1 MDPRRQ
7 VGGRDAERRRQV
19 GGGGAA
25 EAVAA
30 ARKSVVMAVLMK
42 RCFSVVV
49 RMLLRAGLVMST
61 VQMKRGVGV
70 AADESERQQQDQ
82 AAQEQGSLH
91 GTSTELR
98 DFEFFS
104 NPHIAQGCLKVKSGL
119 VRASAGGP
127 AVSVA
132 NESKC
137 QAGND
142 QPLQQGC

>member
-1 MDPRRQ
+1 MGPRRQ
-7 VGGRDAERRRQV
+7 IGRCDSERGSKVDGGA
-19 GGGGAA
+19 AA

-30 ARKSVVMAVLMK
+30 ARKPVVMAMLMK
-42 RCFSVVV
+42 RG
-49 RMLLRAGLVMST
+49 LLEMVGLLLSAGLVMST

-142 QPLQQGC
+142 QPLQKRC